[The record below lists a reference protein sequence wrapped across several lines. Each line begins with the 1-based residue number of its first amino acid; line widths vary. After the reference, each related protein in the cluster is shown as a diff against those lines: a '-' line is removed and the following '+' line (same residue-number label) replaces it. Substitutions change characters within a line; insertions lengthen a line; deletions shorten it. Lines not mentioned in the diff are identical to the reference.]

1 MTITEP
7 GNDARVIAI
16 DGPSGTGKSSV
27 ARKVARRLGAGY
39 LDTGA
44 MYRALTLAVLSD
56 GLDPADAEKVAAR
69 AEGLVIDITTD
80 PENHKVFADGRDVTM
95 AIRSAEVS
103 AAVSAVSAVSAVRRR
118 LVHVQRQLA
127 GGATIVVEGRDIGT
141 VVFPAAALKIY
152 LTATPSARATR
163 RAEQVGI
170 SEPGEIAALA
180 DSLRRRDDF
189 DSTRAVSPLRPASDA
204 VVVDSTNMSEEDVVE
219 AVLAAVTSRNVGAS
233 W

>member
-1 MTITEP
+1 MTEP

-27 ARKVARRLGAGY
+27 ARKVACRLGAGY

-204 VVVDSTNMSEEDVVE
+204 VVLDSTDMSEEDVVE
-219 AVLAAVTSRNVGAS
+219 AVLAAATSRNVGAS

>member
-27 ARKVARRLGAGY
+27 AREVARRLGAGY

-44 MYRALTLAVLSD
+44 MYRALTLAVLTE
-56 GLDPADAEKVAAR
+56 GLDPADAGKVAAR

-80 PENHKVFADGRDVTM
+80 PENHKVFADGRDVTV
-95 AIRSAEVS
+95 AIRSVEVS

-118 LVHVQRQLA
+118 LVRLQRQLA
-127 GGATIVVEGRDIGT
+127 QGSTIVVEGRDIGT
-141 VVFPAAALKIY
+141 VVFPDAPLKIY

-163 RAEQVGI
+163 RAEQLGV
-170 SEPGEIAALA
+170 SDPGEMAGLTE
-180 DSLRRRDDF
+180 SLRRRDDF
-189 DSTRAVSPLRPASDA
+189 DTTRVVSPLRPAPDA
-204 VVVDSTNMSEEDVVE
+204 VLVDSTDMSEEEVVE
-219 AVLAAVTSRNVGAS
+219 AILAAVTARGRTE
-233 W
+233 